1 MTLPFEKNLRKY
13 LLESREPLNV
23 AKLSIEEEGWE
34 DSDLYRQTIE
44 SLNLNQ
50 LLVEELGYLEDKS
63 PTRMKQLNLNF
74 KKESK

>member
-13 LLESREPLNV
+13 LLESREPLNF
-23 AKLSIEEEGWE
+23 AKLSIEEEGWV

>member
-13 LLESREPLNV
+13 LLESREPLNF

>member
-1 MTLPFEKNLRKY
+1 MTLLFEKNLRKY
-13 LLESREPLNV
+13 LLESREPLNF

-50 LLVEELGYLEDKS
+50 LLVKELGYLEDKS
-63 PTRMKQLNLNF
+63 PTRMKQLNLKF
-74 KKESK
+74 